1 MVSALL
7 LSPFPQRRLSFKNLA
22 ETTLRRNR
30 LYSLH
35 DMVYPWIDF
44 IQLCSTV
51 KFTRN
56 LIFSLCLG
64 LWFVGVFAFTTKLIF
79 FLNKNFMHGFSK
91 RHMHSWQNVF

>member
-7 LSPFPQRRLSFKNLA
+7 LSPLPQRRLSFKTLA

-35 DMVYPWIDF
+35 DRVYPWIEF

-51 KFTRN
+51 KFSRN
-56 LIFSLCLG
+56 LIFSLCLC
-64 LWFVGVFAFTTKLIF
+64 LWFIGVFCIYYKTN
-79 FLNKNFMHGFSK
+79 FLLA
-91 RHMHSWQNVF
+91 